1 MKKKSDDEKEAFLQ
15 DIRTQKEEI
24 LNLQDLLVDRL
35 TDAIKE
41 SDDWKNL
48 SPYHL
53 KTDKKEKLALDKI
66 IKSTVSRFYPLA
78 VRLGVQIQISAE
90 NRELY
95 VYAAEKHMHRIFEN
109 ILDNSLKYMN
119 RQGVIT
125 ITLSEFDDSLFLV
138 IKDNGVGIKSEETE
152 KIFSKFYQG
161 ENSIA
166 GMGLGLAQ
174 VKEIVEFYHGSV
186 YAKSESGKGMAIYI
200 NMKKG

>member
-15 DIRTQKEEI
+15 IIQTQKEEI
-24 LNLQDLLVDRL
+24 LKLQDLLMDRL
-35 TDAIKE
+35 TDVIKE
-41 SDDWKNL
+41 AEDWKSL

-53 KTDKKEKLALDKI
+53 KTDKKERLLLTKI
-66 IKSTVSRFYPLA
+66 IKSTVNRFYPLA

-90 NRELY
+90 NPQLY
-95 VYAAEKHMHRIFEN
+95 VYAAEKHMRRIFEN
-109 ILDNSLKYMN
+109 ILDNSLKYMH
-119 RQGVIT
+119 RQGVIAM
-125 ITLSEFDDSLFLV
+125 ILSEFNDSLFIV
-138 IKDNGVGIKSEETE
+138 IKDNGVGIKSEDTE
-152 KIFSKFYQG
+152 KIFDKFYQG

-186 YAKSESGKGMAIYI
+186 YAKSETGKGMAIYI